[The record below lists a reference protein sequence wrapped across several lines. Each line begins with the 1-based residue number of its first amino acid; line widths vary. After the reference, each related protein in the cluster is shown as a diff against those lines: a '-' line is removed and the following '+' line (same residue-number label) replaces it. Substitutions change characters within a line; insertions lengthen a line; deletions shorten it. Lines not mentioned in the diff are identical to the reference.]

1 MNTKEVQTLE
11 SYFKTENEHW
21 NGYALKTI
29 RKALEKQLFSD
40 FNKLMQ
46 LYELSINIASESHRE
61 KPFEGLQL
69 IISEYD
75 KNELSTEQKVY
86 LLEGVFEYLDCTEFD
101 GWYSSE
107 IQDLMKSQI
116 AVYNNELKNKLPE
129 YNKPLTGNIRDTL
142 KDLMQKEL
150 EQLPETL
157 KELDPVQRLNILCK
171 LMPYVLPKTE
181 SVKHNFGEPDEFK
194 IKRWHD

>member
-1 MNTKEVQTLE
+1 MKTKEIQALE
-11 SYFKTENEHW
+11 TYFKTDNEHW
-21 NGYALKTI
+21 NDYALKTI

-46 LYELSINIASESHRE
+46 LYEKSINIASESHRE

-75 KNELSTEQKVY
+75 KNELTTEQKVY
-86 LLEGVFEYLDCTEFD
+86 LLEGVCEYLDRTDFD
-101 GWYSSE
+101 GWYSNE
-107 IQDLMKSQI
+107 IQDFMNSQI
-116 AVYNNELKNKLPE
+116 TVYNTEIKNKVPE
-129 YNKPLTGNIRDTL
+129 YDKPLTGNIRDTL

-157 KELDPVQRLNILCK
+157 KTLDPVQRLSVLCK

-181 SVKHNFGEPDEFK
+181 SVKHNLGEPDEFK
-194 IKRWHD
+194 MKRWHD

>member
-1 MNTKEVQTLE
+1 MKTNKVEALE
-11 SYFKTENEHW
+11 NYFKTDNEHW

-46 LYELSINIASESHRE
+46 LYESSINIASDTHRE
-61 KPFEGLQL
+61 KPFEGLNL
-69 IISEYD
+69 IIAEYD
-75 KNELSTEQKVY
+75 KNKLSTEQKIY

-101 GWYSSE
+101 GWYSNE

-129 YNKPLTGNIRDTL
+129 YNKPLTTNLRDTL
-142 KDLMQKEL
+142 KELIQKEM

-157 KELDPVQRLNILCK
+157 KALDAVQRLNILCK
-171 LMPYVLPKTE
+171 LMPYVLPKVE
-181 SVKHNFGEPDEFK
+181 SVKHTQGEPEPPK
-194 IKRWHD
+194 KNWLN

>member
-1 MNTKEVQTLE
+1 MNTKEVQALE

-29 RKALEKQLFSD
+29 RKALEKQLFTD

-46 LYELSINIASESHRE
+46 LYEFSINIASESHRE

-75 KNELSTEQKVY
+75 KNKLTTEQKVY
-86 LLEGVFEYLDCTEFD
+86 LLEGVFEYLDHTDFD
-101 GWYSSE
+101 DWYSSE

-157 KELDPVQRLNILCK
+157 KELDPVQRLNLLLNLF
-171 LMPYVLPKTE
+171 LMYYRRL
-181 SVKHNFGEPDEFK
+181 
-194 IKRWHD
+194 